1 MAGAMN
7 EQINTRKLRESAAVD
22 SLLNCMPHLAEIE
35 RNVVRSLPFVH
46 RFLGRQSLIMRE
58 GEQMNRLLVVC
69 SGWAIRKV
77 TLADGRRQIL
87 DFVLPGDV
95 IGLHVD
101 STQIATCDVEA
112 LTSVEIAEIDF
123 NEIARRT
130 KSNPAIGVGMN
141 IFFLR
146 EMMMLSDQVL
156 RLGRMTAYERV
167 CHLVLEIFYRQ
178 SESGRVGY
186 NGAVD
191 FPITQTIMADSLGL
205 SVVHVNR
212 QIMQLRREGLVTL
225 NRRSLIV
232 HDQAALQKISEYR
245 PRRLNAVPGYLAM
258 HAAE

>member
-1 MAGAMN
+1 MN
-7 EQINTRKLRESAAVD
+7 EQINTRKLRENAAVD
-22 SLLNCMPHLAEIE
+22 SILTCMPHLTDIE
-35 RNVVRSLPFVH
+35 RAAVRSLPFVH
-46 RFLGRQSLIMRE
+46 RFLGRQSVIMQE
-58 GEQMNRLLVVC
+58 GEQLNKLLVVC
-69 SGWAIRKV
+69 SGWAMRQV

-87 DFVLPGDV
+87 DFALPGDV

-101 STQIATCDVEA
+101 SNQIATCDVVA
-112 LTSVEIAEIDF
+112 MTSVEIAEIDF
-123 NEIARRT
+123 SEISRRT
-130 KSNPAIGVGMN
+130 QSNPAIGVGMN

-146 EMMMLSDQVL
+146 EMTMLSDQVL

-167 CHLVLEIFYRQ
+167 CHLLLEIYYRQ
-178 SESGRVGY
+178 SEAGRVGF

-212 QIMQLRREGLVTL
+212 QIMQLRREGLVSL

-232 HDQAALQKISEYR
+232 HDQVALQEISEYR
-245 PRRLNAVPGYLAM
+245 PRRLNAVPGYLGM